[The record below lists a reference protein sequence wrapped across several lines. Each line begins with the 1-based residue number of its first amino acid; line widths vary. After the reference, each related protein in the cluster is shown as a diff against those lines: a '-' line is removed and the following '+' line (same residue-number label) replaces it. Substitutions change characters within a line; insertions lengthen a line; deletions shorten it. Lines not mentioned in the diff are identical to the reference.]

1 VLVLWN
7 ETSNQLQVVASL
19 GQMFFDE
26 EKINSELPLLLK
38 IILSGQSEI
47 LSDLSELY
55 QAGIVLPEVQS
66 ILYSALKVNQ
76 RVMGAIILASHAA
89 DQYTAADLK
98 LLTTLALQASSAIE
112 SASLFEKNIREV
124 KDREEALRKVYDA
137 TAKFVPVEFI
147 DALGH
152 QLITE
157 VKLGDHVERIVT
169 VLFSDIRDFT
179 GISEKMTPEE
189 NFRFVC
195 SFNERMGPIIKN
207 YGGFINQYL
216 GDAIMAIFPGNAANA
231 LAAAVDMQKE
241 VAELNVLRS
250 AANQPLIHIG
260 VGMHTGPLIMG
271 ITGDNDR
278 MDATTISDTV
288 NTASRIE
295 SLTKQYKAG
304 IILSDASLQQIQQKE
319 NFKLR
324 QLGSVQLKGKQET
337 VNIHECF
344 SHNAPPYLQLKLE
357 TLQDFNDGVNYYLNN
372 SFQQAGNAFAKII
385 DSHPDD
391 LTAHFFYTNVLQNLE
406 KETTR

>member
-1 VLVLWN
+1 
-7 ETSNQLQVVASL
+7 
-19 GQMFFDE
+19 M
-26 EKINSELPLLLK
+26 K

-47 LSDLSELY
+47 LGDLDELY
-55 QAGIVLPEVQS
+55 QAGIVLPQVQS
-66 ILYSALKVNQ
+66 IIYSALKVNQ
-76 RVMGAIILASHAA
+76 RVMGAIILASHATE
-89 DQYTAADLK
+89 QYTAADLK
-98 LLTTLALQASSAIE
+98 LLTTIALQASSAIE
-112 SASLFEKNIREV
+112 SALLFEKNIREV

-195 SFNERMGPIIKN
+195 SFNERMGPIIKK

-216 GDAIMAIFPGNAANA
+216 GDAIMAIFPGNAADA

-241 VAELNVLRS
+241 VAVLNEQRS

-260 VGMHTGPLIMG
+260 VGMHTGPLILG
-271 ITGDNDR
+271 ITGDLQR

-295 SLTKQYKAG
+295 SLTKQYKAS
-304 IILSDASLQQIQQKE
+304 IILSDASLQQIAQKE
-319 NFKLR
+319 NFQLR
-324 QLGSVQLKGKQET
+324 QLGSVHLKGKQET
-337 VNIHECF
+337 VKIHECF
-344 SHNAPPYLQLKLE
+344 SDNASPAMQLKME
-357 TLQDFNDGVNYYLNN
+357 TLHDFNEGVMHYLNN
-372 SFQQAGNAFAKII
+372 SFQKACHAFSKTM
-385 DSHPDD
+385 DLHPGD
-391 LTAHFFYTNVLQNLE
+391 LTAHFFYTSALQNLE
-406 KETTR
+406 KETHDLKN